1 MVIVVLG
8 PTCVGK
14 TKMGVLLAKKYNGEV
29 INCDSTQV
37 YKGLDI
43 ATAKV
48 NLEEMD
54 GVIHHLL
61 DFKDINE
68 EYSVFDFQKDCRMCI
83 EDIISR
89 GKTPI
94 IVGGTGLYIKAAL
107 YDYNFSEDNITYD
120 YSEYS
125 NLELYN
131 RLLDIDPNTKIHINN
146 RKRVERALS
155 YYDSTGNIISENKTD
170 KLMYESLFIGLTT
183 TREILYERINNRV
196 YNMIDNGLLEEAKKI
211 YDLGIRSKAVMTPI
225 GYKELF
231 PYFEEKDSLEN
242 CLDLIR
248 KNSRKY
254 AKRQYT
260 WFYHQLPVTWFSV
273 CFEDFNKTINEIYE
287 FIQQKKS

>member
-8 PTCVGK
+8 PTGVGK

-107 YDYNFSEDNITYD
+107 
-120 YSEYS
+120 
-125 NLELYN
+125 
-131 RLLDIDPNTKIHINN
+131 
-146 RKRVERALS
+146 
-155 YYDSTGNIISENKTD
+155 
-170 KLMYESLFIGLTT
+170 
-183 TREILYERINNRV
+183 
-196 YNMIDNGLLEEAKKI
+196 
-211 YDLGIRSKAVMTPI
+211 
-225 GYKELF
+225 
-231 PYFEEKDSLEN
+231 
-242 CLDLIR
+242 
-248 KNSRKY
+248 
-254 AKRQYT
+254 
-260 WFYHQLPVTWFSV
+260 
-273 CFEDFNKTINEIYE
+273 
-287 FIQQKKS
+287 